1 MAKTKTREIRVDVP
15 IPLHRHLAAQA
26 KAEGSSISSL
36 VRRAIVA
43 EMVRAQK
50 EVAHYAQMTGRAKRH
65 SVDEVE
71 Q

>member
-1 MAKTKTREIRVDVP
+1 MAKIKTKEIRVDVP
-15 IPLHRHLAAQA
+15 AAVHKYLTAQA

-50 EVAHYAQMTGRAKRH
+50 EVAHYAQMAGRAKRH